1 LVALANANGGRD
13 NVTVLVVDFS
23 LTASTDSTPVV
34 TEIPPIAA
42 TIMNTPSRGRTS
54 VLFSA
59 AAWAMW
65 LAAAAIT
72 VAVAVSAVASK

>member
-1 LVALANANGGRD
+1 
-13 NVTVLVVDFS
+13 
-23 LTASTDSTPVV
+23 
-34 TEIPPIAA
+34 
-42 TIMNTPSRGRTS
+42 

-72 VAVAVSAVASK
+72 VAVAVSAIASK